1 MRAHLGGVL
10 TRARSHA
17 RTASEEATLR
27 QAGPG
32 AGAEGWAAG
41 AAGADALPLQEGAD
55 PDAPVSSNFDGRR
68 APRPACRAPRA
79 IP

>member
-1 MRAHLGGVL
+1 MGGVL

-32 AGAEGWAAG
+32 AGAGE
-41 AAGADALPLQEGAD
+41 Q
-55 PDAPVSSNFDGRR
+55 RR
-68 APRPACRAPRA
+68 EMEREREKGP
-79 IP
+79 